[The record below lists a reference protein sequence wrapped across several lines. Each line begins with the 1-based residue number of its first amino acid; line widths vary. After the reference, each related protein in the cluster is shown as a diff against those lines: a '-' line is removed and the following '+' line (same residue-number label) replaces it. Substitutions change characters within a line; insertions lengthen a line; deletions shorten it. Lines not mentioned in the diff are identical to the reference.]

1 MEYDF
6 IIIGAGSAGSILATR
21 LSEDQNRS
29 VLLIEAG
36 PDYPDFNQLPE
47 EVKYGYATGVDI
59 FTSDHNWQFIG
70 KATETAE
77 PMLVPRGKVTG
88 GSSAINGQIFLRGV
102 PEDYDSWSALGND
115 EWSFQ
120 KLLPS
125 FRKLETDLDFQDDFH
140 GTDGPIVAHRFKRD
154 TWHDDQEA
162 FYNACRALG
171 FKDSPDHNHPDGS
184 GVGPM
189 PLNNPDGIRFSTAL
203 GYLSQSR
210 NRLNLTIRAN
220 CTVHQLVFDDN
231 RVVGAKVESGGEV
244 FVVRGK
250 EIILSAGAIG
260 SPQILMLS
268 GIGPS
273 KQLQDLGIPMVRNV
287 PGVGQNLRDHPVI
300 HVTWDPSDSYKI
312 IDDKAPRVQ
321 VHLRYTSPGSDL
333 RNDMAITMISL
344 ANERV
349 NRGGHRTQAIG
360 LRMLAVLDLAMG
372 SGELQ
377 LTSKDPNVQP
387 FLDYR
392 YLEDPFDRKRLRDAT
407 RLCVKLSEHGAF
419 QGIIGDLT
427 DPTHEQLST
436 DEALDEYM
444 MREVT
449 SGQHISCTCK
459 MGPVSDPMA
468 VVDQYGKVH
477 GIKGL
482 RIADA
487 SIMPNCIRAN
497 TNVTCMMIGER
508 ISEFIEQGK

>member
-1 MEYDF
+1 
-6 IIIGAGSAGSILATR
+6 
-21 LSEDQNRS
+21 
-29 VLLIEAG
+29 
-36 PDYPDFNQLPE
+36 
-47 EVKYGYATGVDI
+47 
-59 FTSDHNWQFIG
+59 
-70 KATETAE
+70 
-77 PMLVPRGKVTG
+77 
-88 GSSAINGQIFLRGV
+88 
-102 PEDYDSWSALGND
+102 
-115 EWSFQ
+115 
-120 KLLPS
+120 
-125 FRKLETDLDFQDDFH
+125 
-140 GTDGPIVAHRFKRD
+140 
-154 TWHDDQEA
+154 
-162 FYNACRALG
+162 
-171 FKDSPDHNHPDGS
+171 
-184 GVGPM
+184 M